1 MKRRIFL
8 TLIPA
13 LAACFA
19 LAGAE
24 RTAQRPTEPQPA
36 ELRGRVTADG
46 RGVEGV
52 AVTDGRTIVR
62 TDAKGRYRLAS
73 ASDAEFVYLTL
84 PDGYEIPAEAGA
96 AAFYRRI
103 TGQERRYDFALRRA
117 GRDMTRHRLVLVADP
132 QVYFEEE
139 LDSVRRA
146 SADIRRTASDGVETF
161 GVACGDIIGDI
172 TRRPTLFGPVR
183 DALAESGVPFFYVF
197 GNHDMDTDV
206 RTNDYSKRSFKERFG
221 PTYYAFDRGKIHYV
235 VLDDVFFLARSYLY
249 AGYLEER
256 QLRWLEQDLASVPA
270 GSTAP
275 HGGVNGARSR
285 RTRCST
291 TAGRST
297 SCSNPTGRTSSR
309 RTSTTT
315 RTTLPCRTS
324 SSMSTPR

>member
-183 DALAESGVPFFYVF
+183 DAL
-197 GNHDMDTDV
+197 
-206 RTNDYSKRSFKERFG
+206 
-221 PTYYAFDRGKIHYV
+221 
-235 VLDDVFFLARSYLY
+235 VLQPI
-249 AGYLEER
+249 R
-256 QLRWLEQDLASVPA
+256 Q
-270 GSTAP
+270 
-275 HGGVNGARSR
+275 
-285 RTRCST
+285 
-291 TAGRST
+291 
-297 SCSNPTGRTSSR
+297 
-309 RTSTTT
+309 
-315 RTTLPCRTS
+315 
-324 SSMSTPR
+324 